1 MRRPVQV
8 SRVVDDHVVYTI
20 SALPRHRIAL
30 RVWADTQD
38 DIWLRLTLPQARGL
52 AKELEKAAQAL
63 EGDDDDE

>member
-1 MRRPVQV
+1 M

-20 SALPRHRIAL
+20 SALSRHRIAL

-38 DIWLRLTLPQARGL
+38 RPWLSLTLPQAREL

-63 EGDDDDE
+63 EGVNDG